1 MVRIYF
7 CIYRYWS
14 LTEATSNIN
23 KNYIVTGIRFV
34 KKSRVIHLEVE
45 QARALP
51 EGIKMY
57 RLYLKLIFCVF
68 LLFFDNLDIMVHSN
82 TFQDLLM
89 KLQEFGL
96 NRKRSK

>member
-45 QARALP
+45 QAKALP
-51 EGIKMY
+51 EGI
-57 RLYLKLIFCVF
+57 
-68 LLFFDNLDIMVHSN
+68 MV
-82 TFQDLLM
+82 
-89 KLQEFGL
+89 
-96 NRKRSK
+96 

>member
-1 MVRIYF
+1 MVRIFF

-57 RLYLKLIFCVF
+57 RLYLKLIFTMEIDCSEFF
-68 LLFFDNLDIMVHSN
+68 LSLFNIYSAKYHI
-82 TFQDLLM
+82 
-89 KLQEFGL
+89 
-96 NRKRSK
+96 